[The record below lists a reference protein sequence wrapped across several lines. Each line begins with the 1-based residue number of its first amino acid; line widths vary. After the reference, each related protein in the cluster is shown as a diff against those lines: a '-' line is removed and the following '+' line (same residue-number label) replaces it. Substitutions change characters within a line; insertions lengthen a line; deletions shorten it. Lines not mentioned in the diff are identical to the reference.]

1 MMMNPL
7 YHHTNNR
14 CWSACPEALFV
25 GQQVSLS
32 HPPEFLLRSLNH
44 QMQNARLSGSHQPM
58 SSSPWNVSKIPE
70 GVNRTRGG
78 QICQEIAKL
87 KTKMMEEERL

>member
-70 GVNRTRGG
+70 GDGWEPRIG
-78 QICQEIAKL
+78 QEGQQLRSTAQRSKEL
-87 KTKMMEEERL
+87 WH